1 MTTHAMTAAPLVTR
15 ILHLPI
21 TTDVE
26 AFVTVARATERVVVQ
41 LGNPGFENRDRLG
54 RFVVRG
60 IETELGR
67 LGAAPPGWRY
77 DDGIEA
83 ILSDQIYRARLLG
96 CAGLALSF
104 PSLRDLADASGQ
116 LGAEDS
122 NTLRQL
128 VELAER
134 EPLQL
139 YIPRPCTELRV
150 VGTTELLSAWLP
162 ASAEPGRIASIEYDH
177 LAALPAVDELASLE
191 APDMPSLAAPPL
203 EAFIDGQDLPPSP
216 TPPPVCVFGDSTPR
230 PPHTVELMLPD
241 ALGLDTPAPS
251 GTVDAADTRGG
262 SVLVEDSPA
271 PPSVRA
277 GARHGDS
284 SPADA
289 PGEIAPADQDQR
301 GTGVDRGTSAPL
313 PTSPTPPAAAAP
325 NVDPQ
330 RIQRCLAWANQLRSM
345 NGPKV
350 HGSIEK
356 AFVTAYLPLCRE
368 IAAGIAPPEAVAVA
382 DRWAEGFA
390 QSYAAAFRQLASR
403 TSRRPRMVKD
413 VVDISVRWLG
423 QHHAR
428 QCQLLLV
435 SAMRFDLGQRLNEAL
450 EHRLATRAVCVDQ
463 CVLWTA
469 LPSNAD
475 TQQLAAGDAPA
486 TRRAL
491 GEPPS
496 RAAAPGI
503 VPFNVGNRGLFR
515 LDPVPAELNE
525 AGELESER
533 LERLATTLADRV
545 EPWILEQ
552 PPETLIVIFGDHGF
566 HWRASPRGTTA
577 PNRCSYQ
584 PAPGCCAR
592 RGTRSAPRPGS
603 IDAVREPAKPYR
615 EPGRSLGHCRRRED
629 LRAPEQYAVMG

>member
-1 MTTHAMTAAPLVTR
+1 MTTHAMTATPLVTR

-21 TTDVE
+21 TTDAE

-83 ILSDQIYRARLLG
+83 ILSDQIYRVRLLG
-96 CAGLALSF
+96 CAGLALSL

-128 VELAER
+128 VALAER

-162 ASAEPGRIASIEYDH
+162 VNPEPGRIASIEYDD
-177 LAALPAVDELASLE
+177 PAINPSMSELAPIDS
-191 APDMPSLAAPPL
+191 ADVPSLAAPPL
-203 EAFIDGQDLPPSP
+203 EAFIDGQDLPPTP
-216 TPPPVCVFGDSTPR
+216 TPPPVCVFGESTPR
-230 PPHTVELMLPD
+230 PPETVELSLPH
-241 ALGLDTPAPS
+241 ALEFETPAPPS
-251 GTVDAADTRGG
+251 AGDAADTRAAGVG
-262 SVLVEDSPA
+262 EEDSTA

-277 GARHGDS
+277 GAGDDAA
-284 SPADA
+284 SP
-289 PGEIAPADQDQR
+289 PEVLRGITPAAEDRR
-301 GTGVDRGTSAPL
+301 GAAVDGTASDPL
-313 PTSPTPPAAAAP
+313 PTPPRAPATAAEP

-345 NGPKV
+345 SGPKV

-356 AFVTAYLPLCRE
+356 AFITAYLPLCRE
-368 IAAGIAPPEAVAVA
+368 IAVGVAPPEAATVA

-435 SAMRFDLGQRLNEAL
+435 SAMRFDLGQRLNEEL
-450 EHRLATRAVCVDQ
+450 EHRLTTRAVCVDQ

-475 TQQLAAGDAPA
+475 TQQLAAEAPA
-486 TRRAL
+486 ARRAPS
-491 GEPPS
+491 EPPS
-496 RAAAPGI
+496 RDAAPGI
-503 VPFNVGNRGLFR
+503 VPFSVGNRGLFR
-515 LDPVPAELNE
+515 LEPVPAELSKP
-525 AGELESER
+525 GEIESER
-533 LERLATTLADRV
+533 LERLAATLADRV

-552 PPETLIVIFGDHGF
+552 PPDTLIVIFGDHGF

-577 PNRCSYQ
+577 GQRGGALPEQ
-584 PAPGCCAR
+584 VLVPA
-592 RGTRSAPRPGS
+592 SAW
-603 IDAVREPAKPYR
+603 
-615 EPGRSLGHCRRRED
+615 L
-629 LRAPEQYAVMG
+629 LRAPRHKARVAPGIH